1 MEVTRSSQRV
11 RWLPFNWEVCSQWH
25 TERDQGR
32 RVWLGAP
39 KGVQKWVF
47 RGSGMARILDLDHPD
62 LDSPA
67 HFYDVIRFGGL
78 EIWRGL
84 DLDGSGSWMPRIDS

>member
-1 MEVTRSSQRV
+1 MSKSGY
-11 RWLPFNWEVCSQWH
+11 F
-25 TERDQGR
+25 GG
-32 RVWLGAP
+32 LGWP
-39 KGVQKWVF
+39 
-47 RGSGMARILDLDHPD
+47 GSWIWTTPD